1 MAMDNNRVAA
11 LPFEAAR
18 GQAVT
23 TGLLASFVG
32 FGSSFAVVVQGLVGV
47 GANPA
52 QSASGLLVLSVCM
65 GLLGIVL
72 SLRYRMP
79 ISVAWSTPGA
89 ALLATTGVPEGGFP
103 AAVGAFLVV
112 GALIVMVGLWKPLG
126 RLVAAI
132 PSSIANAMLAG
143 VLFHLCV
150 APFLAI
156 AEIPVLAL
164 PVVLLWA
171 VLARFWRLYAVPAAV
186 ILAVVL
192 MFWQGTGPLP
202 PTDRLWPTVT
212 LVTPVLSWSALVSI
226 ALPLFL
232 VTMASQNIPGF
243 AVLQANDFHPPS
255 SPLIVT
261 TGLGTM
267 LVAPF
272 GGHAVN
278 LAAIT
283 AALCAGPDAHPD
295 PARRYIA
302 AVATGI
308 GYILFGMLAV
318 AATAWISAS
327 PPLLIEAVAGL
338 ALLGAF
344 GSALGN
350 ALAPAG
356 ERDAALVTLIA
367 TASGMSFA
375 GIGSAFWGL
384 LAGAIMLALRRLKP

>member
-1 MAMDNNRVAA
+1 MAMDDNSAAA
-11 LPFEAAR
+11 LPLEAAR

-52 QSASGLLVLSVCM
+52 QSASGLLALSVGM
-65 GLLGIVL
+65 GFLGIVL

-112 GALIVMVGLWKPLG
+112 GALIVTVGLWKPLG

-156 AEIPVLAL
+156 AEIPILAL

-202 PTDRLWPTVT
+202 PTDRLWPTLT
-212 LVTPVLSWSALVSI
+212 LVTPILSWSALVSI

-308 GYILFGMLAV
+308 GYILVGMLAV

-350 ALAPAG
+350 ALAPAD

>member
-1 MAMDNNRVAA
+1 MAMDDNRVAT
-11 LPFEAAR
+11 LPLEAAR

-52 QSASGLLVLSVCM
+52 QSASGLLVLSVGM
-65 GLLGIVL
+65 GLLGIIL

-192 MFWQGTGPLP
+192 MFWQGAGPLP

-350 ALAPAG
+350 ALASAG

>member
-1 MAMDNNRVAA
+1 
-11 LPFEAAR
+11 
-18 GQAVT
+18 
-23 TGLLASFVG
+23 
-32 FGSSFAVVVQGLVGV
+32 
-47 GANPA
+47 
-52 QSASGLLVLSVCM
+52 
-65 GLLGIVL
+65 
-72 SLRYRMP
+72 
-79 ISVAWSTPGA
+79 
-89 ALLATTGVPEGGFP
+89 
-103 AAVGAFLVV
+103 
-112 GALIVMVGLWKPLG
+112 
-126 RLVAAI
+126 
-132 PSSIANAMLAG
+132 MLAG

-192 MFWQGTGPLP
+192 MFWQGAGPLP

-350 ALAPAG
+350 ALAPADD
-356 ERDAALVTLIA
+356 RDAALVTLIA

>member
-1 MAMDNNRVAA
+1 MDQTRATE
-11 LPFEAAR
+11 LPIQAAR
-18 GQAVT
+18 GQAIT

-32 FGSSFAVVVQGLVGV
+32 FGSSFAVVVQGLAGV
-47 GANPA
+47 GADAA
-52 QSASGLLVLSVCM
+52 QSASGLLVLSVGM
-65 GLLGIVL
+65 GLLGILL

-89 ALLATTGVPEGGFP
+89 ALLASTGAPIGGFA

-112 GALIVMVGLWKPLG
+112 GALIVAAGLWRPLG

-156 AEIPVLAL
+156 AEIPMLAL

-171 VLARFWRLYAVPAAV
+171 VIARFWRLYAVPAAV
-186 ILAVVL
+186 ILAVIL
-192 MFWQGTGPLP
+192 MFWHGAGPLP
-202 PTDRLWPTVT
+202 PADQLWPRVT
-212 LVTPVLSWSALVSI
+212 LISPVFSWSAMVSI

-255 SPLIVT
+255 RPLIVT
-261 TGLGTM
+261 TGIGTM

-295 PARRYIA
+295 RSRRYIA
-302 AVATGI
+302 AVATGV
-308 GYILFGMLAV
+308 GYILFGMVAV

-350 ALAPAG
+350 ALAQPSD
-356 ERDAALVTLIA
+356 RDAALVTLIA
-367 TASGMSFA
+367 TASGMSLF

-384 LAGAIMLALRRLKP
+384 LAGGIMLALRRLKP

>member
-1 MAMDNNRVAA
+1 MAMDDNRAAA
-11 LPFEAAR
+11 LPVEAAR

-32 FGSSFAVVVQGLVGV
+32 FGSSFAVVVQGLAGV
-47 GANPA
+47 GASPL
-52 QSASGLLVLSVCM
+52 QSASGLLALSVGM
-65 GLLGIVL
+65 GLLGILL

-103 AAVGAFLVV
+103 AAVGAFLAV
-112 GALIVMVGLWKPLG
+112 GALIVVAGLWKPLG

-156 AEIPVLAL
+156 AEIPLLAL

-171 VLARFWRLYAVPAAV
+171 VIARFWRLYAVPAAV
-186 ILAVVL
+186 ILAVIL
-192 MFWQGTGPLP
+192 MFWHGTGPLP
-202 PTDRLWPTVT
+202 PTDRLWPTLT
-212 LVTPVLSWSALVSI
+212 LVTPVFSWSAMVSI

-243 AVLQANDFHPPS
+243 AVLQANNFHPPS

-261 TGLGTM
+261 TGLGSI

-272 GGHAVN
+272 GGHGVN

-295 PARRYIA
+295 PARRYVA
-302 AVATGI
+302 AVATGV

-350 ALAPAG
+350 ALANAG

-375 GIGSAFWGL
+375 GVGSAFWGL